1 MTDQDL
7 FRTFFFINKK
17 EISICVRN
25 NSDFR
30 IAYNKKKN
38 VLTIKVI

>member
-7 FRTFFFINKK
+7 FRTFFLINKN

-25 NSDFR
+25 NSDLR
-30 IAYNKKKN
+30 IAYNKKKK
-38 VLTIKVI
+38 TY